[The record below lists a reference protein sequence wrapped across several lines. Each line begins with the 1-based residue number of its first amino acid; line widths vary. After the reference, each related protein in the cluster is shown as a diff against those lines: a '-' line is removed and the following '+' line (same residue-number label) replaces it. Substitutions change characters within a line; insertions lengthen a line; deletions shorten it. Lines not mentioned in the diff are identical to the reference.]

1 MRRVIEQ
8 GAGLRAGFAAL
19 PRALNRN
26 TIVTAAVAILF
37 SIAGPALI
45 YVSVAEQLGFTAAQT
60 SSWLFGAYAIAG
72 VTSLV
77 LAPYYKMPIVGAAC
91 IPGVS
96 MLAVALAGH
105 SFAEAVGAY
114 IASGVLV
121 LLIGVSGLASRV
133 MALVPL
139 PIVMGMVAGCM
150 MNFGTGIVSATAQMP
165 LVCGAAVVGY
175 FALPR
180 VLKKIPPVP
189 ASLLCALI
197 ALLLTGGFE
206 TANLSF
212 SFSAPLFT
220 LPRFAPGTLLSV
232 SVPLAVLVIGA
243 QNAQAIGALRAQG
256 YDAPVDAMTVASGVA
271 SVVAGLFGG
280 HNASIAG
287 PMTAIC
293 ASSDADPDPAK
304 RFGAA
309 FACGVLS
316 IVFGVF
322 SSAALGLIAAI
333 PVAVT
338 TVLAGLA
345 MVSVLVSALVSALTE
360 AFSGATHPRGAFVAL
375 VVGLSGVTLLGVGA
389 AFWALIFGSA
399 ASLLSGEGK
408 TPREAGK
415 RQ

>member
-1 MRRVIEQ
+1 MRRVIEP

-26 TIVTAAVAILF
+26 TVVTAAVAILF

-60 SSWLFGAYAIAG
+60 SSWLFGAYAVAG
-72 VTSLV
+72 LIGIV
-77 LAPYYKMPIVGAAC
+77 LAPYYQMPIVGAAC
-91 IPGVS
+91 IPGAS
-96 MLAVALAGH
+96 LLATALAGH

-114 IASGVLV
+114 VASGALV
-121 LLIGVSGLASRV
+121 LLIGISGLASRV

-150 MNFGTGIVSATAQMP
+150 MNFGTGIVSGTSAMP
-165 LVCGAAVVGY
+165 LVCGAAVIGY

-180 VLKKIPPVP
+180 VLKKVPPVP
-189 ASLLCALI
+189 ASLLCALL

-220 LPRFAPGTLLSV
+220 LPRFSPGTLLSV
-232 SVPLAVLVIGA
+232 SVPLAVLVVGA
-243 QNAQAIGALRAQG
+243 QNAQAIGVLRAQG
-256 YDAPVDAMTVASGVA
+256 YTPPVGAMTVASGVA
-271 SVVAGLFGG
+271 SMAAGLFGG
-280 HNASIAG
+280 HNANIAG

-293 ASSDADPDPAK
+293 ASGDADPDPAK

-309 FACGVLS
+309 FACGVFS
-316 IVFGVF
+316 ILFGVF
-322 SSAALGLIAAI
+322 SGVALGLISAI
-333 PVAVT
+333 PVPVT

-345 MVSVLVSALVSALTE
+345 MISVLVSSLTE
-360 AFSGATHPRGAFVAL
+360 AFGSATHLRGAFVAL

-389 AFWALIFGSA
+389 AFWALVFGSA

-408 TPREAGK
+408 SPLEAGK
-415 RQ
+415 RL